1 MSVIWVVG
9 RLRQEDCLEFAG
21 SLGPIANYRLCLNY
35 RQYLKERK
43 RKKKTSPESEEMSCP
58 RPSTDEHWLH
68 PQPNVEVRQRRGG
81 AVPPG
86 VGAGGRLLG
95 AAGCECWW

>member
-1 MSVIWVVG
+1 
-9 RLRQEDCLEFAG
+9 
-21 SLGPIANYRLCLNY
+21 
-35 RQYLKERK
+35 
-43 RKKKTSPESEEMSCP
+43 MSCP

-81 AVPPG
+81 AMPPG

-95 AAGCECWW
+95 VSVGGRQQRAELSGSRNPRQSLGGNQAVPIPQRRQLRSWGAALLFIPVT